1 MASVMKLILTQDVT
15 GLGAPGDVVEVAPGY
30 GRNYLVPQGLAILA
44 TRGAE
49 KQIATIRR
57 AREVRE
63 VRDLGHAKEI
73 QSQLAGLSVR
83 LPARSGDG
91 GRLFGSV
98 TSADVVAAVQQAGGP
113 KLDRRLITLKTPIK
127 SLGSHTVTVKVHP
140 EVEATVTLEVVAA

>member
-1 MASVMKLILTQDVT
+1 MRLILTQEVT
-15 GLGAPGDVVEVAPGY
+15 GLGTPGDVVEVKDGY
-30 GRNYLVPQGLAILA
+30 GRNYLMPRGFAIAA

-63 VRDLGHAKEI
+63 VRDLGQAQQIKA
-73 QSQLAGLSVR
+73 QLAGLSVR

-98 TSADVVAAVQQAGGP
+98 TPGDVVAAVLQAGGP
-113 KLDRRLITLKTPIK
+113 KLDKRLLTLQPIK
-127 SLGSHTVTVKVHP
+127 SLGSHAVTVRVHP
-140 EVEATVTLEVVAA
+140 EVEATLTVDVVAAG